1 MRRLGGA
8 CVLVLGLLVAAG
20 CGSGGLSEGEGV
32 NTAEGKQLFTQRCG
46 QCHELAAAGTK
57 GQIGPNL
64 DAAFGPGREEGFDE
78 STIREIVRQQ
88 IKYPT
93 NNKESP
99 QNPVMPADLVK
110 GDDVDAV
117 AAYVGQVAGAGS
129 EAQAAPS
136 PGAAGSQGGTTS
148 GGPAGGGSDGK
159 QIFASAGCGSCHM
172 LADAGSSGTVGPNLN
187 ESKPSVELA
196 VSRVTN
202 GMGAM
207 PAFKGQLSETQIR
220 AVAKYVAKAARK

>member
-1 MRRLGGA
+1 M
-8 CVLVLGLLVAAG
+8 LVLGLLAAAG
-20 CGSGGLSEGEGV
+20 CGTGGLSEGEGV
-32 NTAEGKQLFTQRCG
+32 NTAEGRRLFTERCG
-46 QCHELAAAGTK
+46 QCHELASAGTT

-93 NNKESP
+93 NDEDSP
-99 QNPVMPADLVK
+99 QNPVMPADLVR

-117 AAYVGQVAGAGS
+117 AAYVAQVAGSGS
-129 EAQAAPS
+129 ETQAAPS
-136 PGAAGSQGGTTS
+136 PGAAGSQDTGS
-148 GGPAGGGSDGK
+148 GGSAGK
-159 QIFASAGCGSCHM
+159 QIFASAGCGSCHV
-172 LADAGSSGTVGPNLN
+172 LADAGSSGDIGPNLN

-196 VSRVTN
+196 VQRVTN

-207 PAFKGQLSETQIR
+207 PAFKGQLSEAQIQ
-220 AVAKYVAKAARK
+220 AVAKYVAEAAKK